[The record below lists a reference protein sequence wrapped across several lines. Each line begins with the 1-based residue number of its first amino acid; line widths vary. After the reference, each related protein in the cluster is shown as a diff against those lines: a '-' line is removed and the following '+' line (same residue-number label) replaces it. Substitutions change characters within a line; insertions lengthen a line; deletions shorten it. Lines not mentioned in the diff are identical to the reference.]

1 MYPYP
6 DDFNNAARRG
16 TGVNAP
22 LDKDGRTALHIA
34 VEKNDKAGLAKLLRV
49 GANPDQ
55 VDNNGQSAVFEAI
68 SRGRLDL
75 VEFLA
80 SKGASLNLADDRKR
94 TPLDWAIEQ
103 DRDAVFVARL
113 KYLGAKP
120 DPAPETKRTPLH
132 LAAEKGRTDLIEY
145 FTRTGADI
153 NAQDKDGRTPLFAA
167 IEAKNLPAAQKLLEL
182 GADPLRR
189 NTDIRTPLHAAAA
202 AGYGPGAELL
212 LAQPD
217 VRRTIN
223 EFQTYSQGF
232 TPLME
237 AVNANQPAIAAKIVA
252 AGGDVNAKDHQ
263 KRHSLFIAVE
273 QGSVECAQLLIS
285 LGADVGKSPGAGYN
299 QQQMVHAIAQ
309 KNYRQMLALLFAA
322 GANLDVKNAQGQT
335 PLNLAAEGVDKEKIQ
350 ALLDLGA
357 DPNIPNSYGRRP
369 LDAVM
374 DHYGYSYGYGTANG
388 SHDEIIGLLLKSG
401 ADPDLSPQAEM
412 QFSPLHI
419 AARGNKMDTLKMLVA
434 RHARIDQPD
443 RTRAGLTP
451 LMTAIDQG
459 NKDAAKFLKD
469 NGADVNRT
477 DNFKRSV
484 LHFAARGGNVEMI
497 EALLNRPGAD
507 VDAPDG
513 RARTP
518 LHHAC
523 KKDKK
528 DAAEALLKHGANP
541 NALDFEGLTPL
552 HRAVETN
559 YSPDVLDVFNA
570 ALGPAADWNLAA
582 KNGDTLLHVATK
594 NAQNVCIEKLLKLGA
609 DPSREGANGL
619 LPLHVAVLGNN
630 DWITGIL
637 IDAMKERGIPV
648 DKHRDQNGWSILH
661 FASTRDDRGHA
672 EKLIE
677 AGADVNA
684 KAGNGDTPLHVAVRA
699 GKDGVVSLLLS
710 KGADLAAANAD
721 GETPLDTA
729 AKLKREYTA
738 RLIIEEMQKRPPQPK
753 TAPLIT
759 FKPPAP

>member
-1 MYPYP
+1 MFPYP
-6 DDFNNAARRG
+6 GEFNDAARRG
-16 TGVNAP
+16 LGVNAP
-22 LDKDGRTALHIA
+22 LDKDGRTALHLA
-34 VEKNDKAGLAKLLRV
+34 VEKNDKASLAKLLRV

-55 VDNNGQSAVFEAI
+55 PDNIGQTALFEAI
-68 SRGRLDL
+68 TRKRVDL
-75 VEFLA
+75 VELLA
-80 SKGASLNLADDRKR
+80 NGGASLNIMDDKQR

-103 DRDAVFVARL
+103 NCDTAFVARL

-132 LAAEKGRTDLIEY
+132 QAAEKGRKDLIEY
-145 FTRTGADI
+145 FVATGADI
-153 NAQDKDGRTPLFAA
+153 NAQDAQGRTPLFAA
-167 IEAKNLPAAQKLLEL
+167 IEAKNFDGAQKLLEL

-189 NTDIRTPLHAAAA
+189 NTDIRTPLHQAAAT
-202 AGYGPGAELL
+202 GYGPGAELL
-212 LAQPD
+212 LMQPD

-237 AVNANQPAIAAKIVA
+237 AVNANQPGIAAAIVA

-273 QGSVECAQLLIS
+273 QGNVECADLLIR
-285 LGADVGKSPGAGYN
+285 LGADVGKGPGSGYN
-299 QQQMVHAIAQ
+299 QQQMVHAISQ
-309 KNYRQMLALLFAA
+309 KNYRPMLALLFAA
-322 GANLDVKNAQGQT
+322 GADLDVKNAQGQT
-335 PLNLAAEGVDKEKIQ
+335 PLNLAAEAVDKEKTQ

-357 DPNIPNSYGRRP
+357 DPNIANSYGRRP

-374 DHYGYSYGYGTANG
+374 DHYGYTYGYGMASG
-388 SHDEIIGLLLKSG
+388 SHDEVIGLLLKAG

-412 QFSPLHI
+412 QQAPLHI
-419 AARGNKMDTLKMLVA
+419 AARGNKMDTLKALVT

-459 NKDAAKFLKD
+459 NKEAAKFLKD
-469 NGADVNRT
+469 NGADVKRA
-477 DNFKRSV
+477 DNFKRTV

-497 EALLNRPGAD
+497 TELLALPGMD
-507 VDAPDG
+507 VDVLDG

-528 DAAEALLKHGANP
+528 EGAEALLKAGANP
-541 NALDFEGLTPL
+541 NAFDFEGMTPL

-559 YSPDVLDVFNA
+559 YSPDVLDVFKDV
-570 ALGPAADWNLAA
+570 LGAKADWNLPA

-594 NAQNVCIEKLLKLGA
+594 HAQNVCIEKLLELGA
-609 DPSREGANGL
+609 DPSREGAGGL
-619 LPLHVAVLGNN
+619 LPLHVAVMGTN
-630 DWITGIL
+630 DWLTGII
-637 IDAMKERGIPV
+637 IDAMKDRGIPA
-648 DKHRDQNGWSILH
+648 DRHRDKNGWSILH
-661 FASTRDDRGHA
+661 YAATRDERGHA

-684 KAGNGDTPLHVAVRA
+684 KTSTGDTPLHVAVRA
-699 GKDGVVSLLLS
+699 GKEGVVALLLS
-710 KGADLAAANAD
+710 HGADLTAANAE
-721 GETPLDTA
+721 GETALDTA
-729 AKLKREYTA
+729 AKLKREYAA
-738 RLIIEEMQKRPPQPK
+738 RLIVEELQRRPPPP
-753 TAPLIT
+753 TATPLLK